1 MSTPDLTTLSGA
13 RLLKAKLEAY
23 YRERGE
29 KVPEFTVE
37 KVKRHNGNK
46 SAGELYQLRSNLKL
60 GVPRKW

>member
-37 KVKRHNGNK
+37 KVRFCGSGWH
-46 SAGELYQLRSNLKL
+46 AMYQVRSDMKL

>member
-1 MSTPDLTTLSGA
+1 MTRTPDLTTLSGA

-37 KVKRHNGNK
+37 KTKYNNRNG
-46 SAGELYQLRSNLKL
+46 GQVYQVRSNMRN
-60 GVPRKW
+60 GVPA